1 MQKSVLIPVGGG
13 GGHGEL
19 AARAG
24 RGGSAVASAGSSV
37 PAAPSTGDT
46 PLADAAGTGSKCARG
61 VAPLEPPL
69 HATVSPTLARPA
81 Q

>member
-19 AARAG
+19 AAREG
-24 RGGSAVASAGSSV
+24 RGSSAVASDAGSSV

-61 VAPLEPPL
+61 AAPLEPRL
-69 HATVSPTLARPA
+69 HAMVSPTLARPA
-81 Q
+81 